1 MEAKIKPYVFNQ
13 SVELFLIKADDTVEN
28 LLETTKLSLYSLFT
42 LEEQYANLTCI
53 DAQNLLTEAT
63 DAAVA
68 LVSRP
73 IVIG

>member
-1 MEAKIKPYVFNQ
+1 MIKT
-13 SVELFLIKADDTVEN
+13 AHTVEN

-42 LEEQYANLTCI
+42 VDEPYSSLSCL
-53 DAQNLLTEAT
+53 DAQNLLNEAT

-73 IVIG
+73 VVIDQIRSRI